1 MSGKVGV
8 QVMAEVK
15 KVTKV
20 KKSTNTASTTNTSN
34 TASSTATKHY
44 TEDWL
49 PVKSI
54 QNNCIVTK
62 SNQKVTGVKITPK
75 NIFIL
80 DIDSQNRVLTGLKN
94 FYNMLDFE
102 FWLVVA
108 DRPVDLSVYSSQL
121 QLLYNETQ
129 NPVIRKVISQDI
141 EKGTRFIRNNIVDT
155 EYFFLF
161 KEKDQDIIDKRIRLM
176 INGLATCGL
185 NASQVS
191 NEDLRVIL
199 DNFLNG
205 GANTEFGTVMP
216 L

>member
-1 MSGKVGV
+1 MR
-8 QVMAEVK
+8 QMAQAKKEVK
-15 KVTKV
+15 
-20 KKSTNTASTTNTSN
+20 SNNTQAQ
-34 TASSTATKHY
+34 AKQSSVW

-54 QNNCIVTK
+54 QNNCIITK
-62 SNQKVTGVKITPK
+62 GNLKVTGVKISPR

-80 DIDSQNRVLTGLKN
+80 DLDSQNRVLTGLKN

-108 DRPVDLSVYSSQL
+108 DRPVDLSVYMSQL

-129 NPVIRKVISQDI
+129 VSSIRKLIAQDMD
-141 EKGTRFIRNNIVDT
+141 KGTTFIRNNIVDT
-155 EYFFLF
+155 EYYFLF
-161 KEKDQDIIDKRIRLM
+161 KEKEQDVIDKKIRLM

-185 NASQVS
+185 NASQVT

-205 GANTEFGTVMP
+205 GANTEFGTVMAI
-216 L
+216 